1 MGAAPCP
8 VEVMKKII
16 TDMCCNEITV
26 SILPNLKFLTTNFQ
40 TKFFSKKYFILARK
54 KFLLPS
60 ICLFLKV

>member
-26 SILPNLKFLTTNFQ
+26 SILPNLKFLTT
-40 TKFFSKKYFILARK
+40 TFFSKKYFILARK
-54 KFLLPS
+54 KFLLPC